1 MCWKRCIHGICILGI
16 DDMGINQTNFASEVQ
31 ISIIVPVYK
40 VEQYLDRCIKSI
52 LNQTF
57 TNLELILVDDGSPD
71 RCPEICDEWER
82 KDSRIKVIHKQN
94 GGAGAARNAGLQIA
108 SGKYIGFVDSDDW
121 IEANMYQE
129 LHQLATKYDA
139 DMVIC
144 NRFDRNGKRIADK
157 DVVIELWN
165 KNDCMNHFFRV
176 HGENDTHA
184 IWNRLIK
191 RENLKNFKFIEGRM
205 NEDVHACYCFSF
217 VSNKTIYT
225 NKQYYH
231 YVFNDEGVTNN
242 KFTLKKL
249 DLLYVWNEVQKLVE
263 IESPEYKVVCEI
275 NMKRARFTLLS
286 KMYIDGYDKNNQELT
301 EIRKK
306 LKKEVRRS
314 FFELM
319 KWKMPLS
326 RKVLLALVCI

>member
-1 MCWKRCIHGICILGI
+1 
-16 DDMGINQTNFASEVQ
+16 MGINQTNFAHEVQ

-40 VEQYLDRCIKSI
+40 AEQYLDRCVKSI

-71 RCPEICDEWER
+71 RCPEICDAWER

-94 GGAGAARNAGLQIA
+94 GGAGAARNAGLQVA
-108 SGKYIGFVDSDDW
+108 CGKYIGFVDSDDW

-144 NRFDRNGKRIADK
+144 NRFDRSGKRIADK
-157 DVVIELWN
+157 DVVIESWN
-165 KNDCMNHFFRV
+165 KDDCMDHFFRV

-205 NEDVHACYCFSF
+205 NEDVHACYYFCLMS
-217 VSNKTIYT
+217 SKTVYT

-249 DLLYVWNEVQKLVE
+249 DLLYVWDEVRKLVE
-263 IESPEYKVVCEI
+263 SESPEYKAACEI

-286 KMYIDGYDKNNQELT
+286 KMYIDGYDRNDSELKQT
-301 EIRKK
+301 KRI
-306 LKKEVRRS
+306 LKKDVRKDY
-314 FFELM
+314 FELM
-319 KWKMPLS
+319 KWKMPIN
-326 RKVLLALVCI
+326 RKLLLTILALLP